1 MGEDLKILPFFLNS
15 PLFEQY
21 FLTKSKVSKYFQS
34 FDVYDSLRLFT
45 VKATPKLPALYVMKD
60 WTIYMGMDTSATGVH
75 KNLSSLTLEPC
86 ELLGFNIGEI
96 QRSGPSLGFSLG
108 PFSLLFPVKTL
119 ERID

>member
-1 MGEDLKILPFFLNS
+1 LK
-15 PLFEQY
+15 QY
-21 FLTKSKVSKYFQS
+21 FFDKIKGFQIFQN

-60 WTIYMGMDTSATGVH
+60 WTIYMGMDTSANGVH

-96 QRSGPSLGFSLG
+96 QRSGPLLGFSLG
-108 PFSLLFPVKTL
+108 PFSPGYSLLKH
-119 ERID
+119 